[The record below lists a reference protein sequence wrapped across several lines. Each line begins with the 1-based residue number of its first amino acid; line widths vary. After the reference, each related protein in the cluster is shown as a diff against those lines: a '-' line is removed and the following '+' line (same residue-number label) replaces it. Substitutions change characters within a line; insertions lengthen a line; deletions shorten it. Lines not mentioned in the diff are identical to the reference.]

1 VIITRYSMLKVGDCC
16 ESRNTLMACE
26 CDFIQIA
33 AMATQWSHARSASAH
48 ITPMEGP
55 GLAPAWSVAQLLG
68 SFCRYDLV

>member
-1 VIITRYSMLKVGDCC
+1 
-16 ESRNTLMACE
+16 MARE